1 VTSLANGAHGTQPQR
16 ERSYSSELIR
26 DRDLAIKIKV
36 MAILNHIEGQENK
49 EKAAA
54 EINNAFA
61 SGESDFFERH
71 LPELVGHDSV
81 KRIMDALN
89 QPISETN

>member
-1 VTSLANGAHGTQPQR
+1 LPMARIGTQPQR